1 MGAPSENGSS
11 YTPKRYLTGDPFID
25 FIANAVIP
33 ESAWKN
39 NYTPTDKTVNATVS
53 PYPSMEKM
61 FPNLSTNLL
70 QSQPTG
76 AMEGAGR
83 FRNLLDTPINYSAP
97 TNAVQNNYESTY
109 KPAAWEPSPIYKMGS
124 LLSSSDN
131 PIFSFI
137 GNDMMSSS
145 PKGSYTFTPTTNTQ
159 GK

>member
-1 MGAPSENGSS
+1 MGGKAMV
-11 YTPKRYLTGDPFID
+11 
-25 FIANAVIP
+25 NAVQQLGL
-33 ESAWKN
+33 E
-39 NYTPTDKTVNATVS
+39 NYQSFNTQQPYVNKTINTTIN
-53 PYPSMEKM
+53 PYPSIGQL
-61 FPNLSTNLL
+61 FPNLNTNLP
-70 QSQPTG
+70 QPQFTG

-83 FRNLLDTPINYSAP
+83 FRNLLDAPINYSAP
-97 TNAVQNNYESTY
+97 SNVVQNNYESTY